1 MVFAGRIETSNK
13 QNNLIA
19 KAFLE
24 PIGFDTCTCVL
35 VQVYGG
41 GKASPP
47 TQPTICNM
55 LNKTSLRNF
64 LGELPLAAEL
74 DYALRHA
81 WRNRARKDHY
91 NLSRLS
97 KSLPLAVEQ
106 ARPFAQK
113 AAAGKKI
120 LFFATLHYWIEQ
132 AAYISLTL
140 AGLGHKVTLMTL
152 PYSEWHKEMDKLT
165 QKQRGLHTRD
175 ALSSLT
181 PLVEHASF
189 LDPSTD
195 RSGRR
200 LKPASVLPAALQS
213 DIEEISL
220 WDAQYTLMREEVDMN
235 NASDRALYDLRIKRN
250 TFAALAALEWMQTNK
265 PDVVLIPNG
274 LILEMGI
281 VFRVAR
287 YLNIPAMTF
296 EFNDQREQIWLA
308 QNSSIMRQ
316 DTDYLVEARCK
327 LPMTDAMY
335 ERLADLENARRGAR
349 VWGKS
354 KRVWQYVSSQGAI
367 ETRKALGLD
376 DRPVVLLAAN
386 VLGDSLTL
394 GRNIFAESMSEWIT
408 RTVQFFASR
417 PDVQFVIR
425 IHPGETIVP
434 KAKSMATV
442 VREALSEIPEHIHV
456 IAATDKINTY
466 DLIEVADLGLAY
478 TTTVG
483 METAMNGIPVI
494 CCGQTHYRGRGFTI
508 DPNTWDEYFAALE
521 RVLSDLPAHRLN
533 DEQVAKAW
541 NYAYRFFFEYPR
553 PFPWRLM
560 NFWDDLEV
568 WPLDKVLSEEG
579 MMQFGD
585 TFKFLVGEPFTWK

>member
-1 MVFAGRIETSNK
+1 MA
-13 QNNLIA
+13 
-19 KAFLE
+19 
-24 PIGFDTCTCVL
+24 
-35 VQVYGG
+35 
-41 GKASPP
+41 
-47 TQPTICNM
+47 
-55 LNKTSLRNF
+55 NKTSLRNF

-74 DYALRHA
+74 DYAFRQ
-81 WRNRARKDHY
+81 RNRDRKDHY
-91 NLSRLS
+91 NLARLA
-97 KSLPLAVEQ
+97 KSLPTTVEQ
-106 ARPFAQK
+106 VKPFIQNAK
-113 AAAGKKI
+113 PGRNI

-132 AAYISLTL
+132 AAFISLTL

-165 QKQRGLHTRD
+165 QRQRGLHTKD

-181 PLVEHASF
+181 PFVQHVSM
-189 LDPSTD
+189 LD
-195 RSGRR
+195 
-200 LKPASVLPAALQS
+200 LKPASALPAALQA
-213 DIEEISL
+213 DVEEVSL
-220 WDAQYTLMREEVDMN
+220 WDAQYTLMREEVDMD
-235 NASDRALYDLRIKRN
+235 SPKDRALYDLRIQRN
-250 TFAALAALEWMQTNK
+250 TFATLAALEWMQTHK

-308 QNSSIMRQ
+308 QNTSIMRQ
-316 DTDYLVEARCK
+316 DTDYLVRDRCS
-327 LPMTDAMY
+327 LPMSDEMY

-354 KRVWQYVSSQGAI
+354 KRLWQYVSSQGA
-367 ETRKALGLD
+367 EQTRKVLGLD

-408 RTVQFFASR
+408 KTVQYFAKR
-417 PDVQFVIR
+417 KDVQLVVR
-425 IHPGETIVP
+425 IHPGEKIVP
-434 KAKSMATV
+434 QVKSMGTV
-442 VREALSEIPEHIHV
+442 VREALPEIPGHIHLIGALDNV
-456 IAATDKINTY
+456 NTY
-466 DLIEVADLGLAY
+466 DLIEIASLGLAY

-483 METAMNGIPVI
+483 VETAMNGIPVI
-494 CCGQTHYRGRGFTI
+494 SCGETHYRGRGFTI
-508 DPNTWDEYFAALE
+508 DPNTWDEYFSTLE
-521 RVLSDLPAHRLN
+521 KVLSDLPGHRLTE
-533 DEQVAKAW
+533 EQTAKAW

-568 WPLDKVLSEEG
+568 WPVEKVLSDEG
-579 MMQFGD
+579 MSQFGD
-585 TFKFLVGEPFTWK
+585 TFRFLVGEPFTWKN

>member
-1 MVFAGRIETSNK
+1 
-13 QNNLIA
+13 
-19 KAFLE
+19 
-24 PIGFDTCTCVL
+24 
-35 VQVYGG
+35 
-41 GKASPP
+41 
-47 TQPTICNM
+47 M
-55 LNKTSLRNF
+55 LNRTSLRNF

-74 DYALRHA
+74 DYALRQK
-81 WRNRARKDHY
+81 NRARKDHY
-91 NLSRLS
+91 NLSRLG
-97 KSLPLAVEQ
+97 KSLPLAVAQ
-106 ARPFAQK
+106 VTPFAQK
-113 AAAGKKI
+113 AKPGKKL
-120 LFFATLHYWIEQ
+120 LFFAALHYWIEQ

-140 AGLGHKVTLMTL
+140 AGLGHKVTLLTL

-165 QKQRGLHTRD
+165 QRQRALHTRD
-175 ALSSLT
+175 SLSVLA

-189 LDPSTD
+189 LD
-195 RSGRR
+195 
-200 LKPASVLPAALQS
+200 LKPASVLPAALKA
-213 DIEEISL
+213 DVEEISL
-220 WDAQYTLMREEVDMN
+220 WDSQYTLMREEVDMN
-235 NASDRALYDLRIKRN
+235 SEKDRALYELRIKRN
-250 TFAALAALEWMQTNK
+250 TFAALAALEWMQSNR

-316 DTDYLVEARCK
+316 DTDYLVDARCK
-327 LPMTDAMY
+327 LPMTDEMY

-354 KRVWQYVSSQGAI
+354 KRLWQYVSSQGAD

-376 DRPVVLLAAN
+376 KRPVVLLAAN

-408 RTVQFFASR
+408 RTVQFFANR
-417 PDVQFVIR
+417 PDVQLVIR
-425 IHPGETIVP
+425 VHPGEKLVP
-434 KAKSMATV
+434 QAKSMGTV
-442 VREALSEIPEHIHV
+442 VREALAEIPSHIHLIGALDNV
-456 IAATDKINTY
+456 NTY
-466 DLIEVADLGLAY
+466 DLIEIASLGLAY

-483 METAMNGIPVI
+483 VETAMNGIPVI
-494 CCGQTHYRGRGFTI
+494 SCGQTHYRGRGFTI
-508 DPNTWDEYFAALE
+508 DPNIWDAYFAALE
-521 RVLSDLPAHRLN
+521 NVLADLPAHRLSE
-533 DEQVAKAW
+533 EQTTKAW

-560 NFWDDLEV
+560 NFWDDLEM
-568 WPLDKVLSEEG
+568 WPVEQVLSEEG
-579 MMQFGD
+579 MAQFGD